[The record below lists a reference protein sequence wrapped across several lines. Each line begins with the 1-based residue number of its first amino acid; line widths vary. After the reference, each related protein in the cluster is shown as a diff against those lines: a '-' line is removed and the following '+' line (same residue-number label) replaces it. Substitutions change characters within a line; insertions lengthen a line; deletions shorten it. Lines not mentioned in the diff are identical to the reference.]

1 MSIVVAITAYNEEVH
16 MKEIIKRASLYT
28 DNVIVVD
35 DGSSDA
41 TAYVAGVLGA
51 HVISHNKN
59 MGKAAALETAFDE
72 ARKFNP
78 NILVTM
84 YASGLHNPEDIQKL
98 IDPII
103 WLEADVV
110 NGSLS
115 LTANQKLFADLTSD
129 ELSKDGVS
137 GTGIKD
143 VHSGFRA
150 YSSKTFGI
158 FKFEPMGD
166 AIESEMLTE
175 AINAGFCVKE
185 VPVSRLCQHNE
196 EIFQKYRIGVVV
208 PAYNEE
214 RLITATVDGIPDY
227 VDRIYIIN
235 DCSTD
240 NTAQVIESL
249 NDPRIFLITH
259 EVNKGVGAAIVN
271 GYKQALKESMDI
283 TAVMAGDNQMNPAQL
298 PGLLLPIIEGRADY
312 TKGNR
317 LISAEFRGGMSNWR
331 LFGNALLT
339 LITKIGSGYWHIMDP
354 QNGYTAISKRAL
366 MNIEIDTLYT
376 YYGYCNDLLVKLN
389 TFGFKAA
396 DVVMPARYGTER
408 STIKYSNYMGKVSI
422 MLFKKFL
429 GRLKMKYMILS
440 FHPLVLFYL
449 LGMTLVPFGVLF
461 AMYIFVAKMIMHW
474 SVSANYPLLDALILI
489 SGVQFVLFA
498 MLFDMQ
504 ESKDAMRWGNRY
516 VGMAG
521 SKWIDASGDIA

>member
-1 MSIVVAITAYNEEVH
+1 MSIVVAIMAYNEEIH
-16 MKEIIKRASLYT
+16 IKEIIKKASLYT
-28 DNVIVVD
+28 DDVIVVD

-41 TAYVAGVLGA
+41 TAHIARTLGA
-51 HVISHNKN
+51 HVISHENH
-59 MGKAAALETAFDE
+59 MGKAAALETMFNE

-98 IDPII
+98 IEPIM
-103 WLEADVV
+103 WTEADVV
-110 NGSLS
+110 SGSHL
-115 LTANQKLFADLTSD
+115 LHAYQKQTVDL
-129 ELSKDGVS
+129 VS
-137 GTGIKD
+137 GDIFNGEVSEGEVGGIGITD
-143 VHSGFRA
+143 MHSGFRA
-150 YSSKTFGI
+150 YSSNTFDA
-158 FKFEPMGD
+158 FKFEQMGD
-166 AIESEMLTE
+166 AIESELLTE
-175 AINAGFCVKE
+175 AINAGFRVKE
-185 VPVSRLCQHNE
+185 VYVSRLCQHNE
-196 EIFQKYRIGVVV
+196 EVFEKYRIGVVV

-214 RLITATVDGIPDY
+214 KLITATVEGIPDY

-235 DCSTD
+235 DCSID

-249 NDPRIFLITH
+249 HDPRISLITH

-271 GYKQALKESMDI
+271 GYKQALKENMDI

-298 PGLLLPIIEGRADY
+298 PGLLLPIIDGRADY

-331 LFGNALLT
+331 LVGNAILT

-389 TFGFKAA
+389 TFGFKTV
-396 DVVMPARYGTER
+396 DVVMPARYGEEK

-422 MLFKKFL
+422 MLFRKFL
-429 GRLKMKYMILS
+429 GRLKMKYMIMS
-440 FHPLVLFYL
+440 FHPLVLFYI
-449 LGMTLVPFGVLF
+449 LGMTLVPAGVLF
-461 AMYIFVAKMIMHW
+461 SAYILIAKMILHW
-474 SVSANYPLLDALILI
+474 PVSANFPLLDALILI

-504 ESKDAMRWGNRY
+504 EGKDEMRWGEPMCETGGRQ
-516 VGMAG
+516 
-521 SKWIDASGDIA
+521 GD